1 MVFKFTL
8 KFSTK
13 CQKIAD
19 RTNVSQISK
28 FSPFIFIIIIGHILI
43 NKKKT
48 PDKEVE
54 IAYICIWK
62 KVWLPSG
69 GVLPLTVAW
78 KQLQLRKCCRK
89 TQDTKNYT
97 AANLLIALNAADAVR
112 LLVFSNVERG

>member
-28 FSPFIFIIIIGHILI
+28 FSPSIFIIIGHILI
-43 NKKKT
+43 KKNP

-54 IAYICIWK
+54 IVYICIWK